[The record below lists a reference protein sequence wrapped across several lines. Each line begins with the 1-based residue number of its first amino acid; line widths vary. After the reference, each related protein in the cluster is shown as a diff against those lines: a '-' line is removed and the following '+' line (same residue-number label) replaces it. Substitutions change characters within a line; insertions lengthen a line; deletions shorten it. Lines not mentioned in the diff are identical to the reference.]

1 MESPLPERMPQGELK
16 KHVGAV
22 HVKGPLTLL
31 QRKISN
37 VLLLN
42 AYEDLPDAEI
52 FEHQIRLGTLAQA
65 AGFDSNDVQTLR
77 EALEALVD
85 VKIKWNILDTD
96 GEEEWGVSTFLA
108 QAVTKKGVCR
118 YAYAPDLRRKLY
130 NPEIYAR
137 INLSVQERFGS
148 GYALALYENC
158 VRFRR
163 VGTTGWISL
172 EHWRDLLGVEDG
184 QYEQFKYLNRDVLK
198 PAVKEVNRYSDIQ
211 VKMERRREKR
221 RIVALKF
228 TVHENPQLRLDV
240 DGRGRGAV
248 VEVLEGKRFPDPR
261 ELAPGPEHL
270 LGPLQQR
277 LVTFGLTE
285 AQALDVST
293 EFDAARIKG
302 NLDYV
307 EGELERGRAVKNV
320 PAFTLAAIREDF
332 RPREVEVE
340 KAVAARKE
348 AKQTAAEKRKAEA
361 KRKAAETQARRLEAE
376 EESRRQEAE
385 RSARLEEE
393 WDALSPEE
401 QAVIRKRT
409 LTRLRDELPF
419 VYRMY
424 EQEDGAGKEEAEL
437 SIVVRSTLKGYRY
450 DALEERGAAVVEAN
464 SDG

>member
-1 MESPLPERMPQGELK
+1 MPQGELK

-163 VGTTGWISL
+163 VGTTGWITL
-172 EHWRDLLGVEDG
+172 ERWRDLLGVEEG

-198 PAVKEVNRYSDIQ
+198 PAVREVNRYSDIR
-211 VKMERRREKR
+211 VKMETKRESR

-228 TVHENPQLRLDV
+228 TVSENPQLRLDLE
-240 DGRGRGAV
+240 GRGQGNAA
-248 VEVLEGKRFPDPR
+248 EALEGKTFPDPR
-261 ELAPGPEHL
+261 ELAPGPERL
-270 LGPLQQR
+270 LGPLQRR
-277 LVTFGLTE
+277 LMAFGLTE

-293 EFDAARIKG
+293 EYDAARIVG

-307 EGELERGRAVKNV
+307 EAELERGRAVKNV
-320 PAFTLAAIREDF
+320 PAFTLAAIRDDF

-340 KAVAARKE
+340 KTVAERKK
-348 AKQTAAEKRKAEA
+348 AKQTAQQKRKAEA
-361 KRKAAETQARRLEAE
+361 AQKAAEAQARRVQAE
-376 EESRRQEAE
+376 EESRQREAE
-385 RSARLEEE
+385 RAARLEGE
-393 WDALSPEE
+393 WERLPAGE
-401 QAVIRKRT
+401 QEAIRKRA
-409 LTRLRDELPF
+409 LVRLREELPF

-424 EQEDGAGKEEAEL
+424 EQEKAAGKGEGEM
-437 SIVVRSTLKGYRY
+437 SIVVRSTLRGYRY
-450 DALEERGAAVVEAN
+450 DAVEERGAAVVE
-464 SDG
+464 GE

>member
-1 MESPLPERMPQGELK
+1 MPQGELK

-42 AYEDLPDAEI
+42 AYEDLPDSEI

-65 AGFDSNDVQTLR
+65 AGFDSIDTQTLR

-172 EHWRDLLGVEDG
+172 DRWRDLLGVEEG

-198 PAVKEVNRYSDIQ
+198 PAVREVNRYSDIR
-211 VKMERRREKR
+211 VKVETKRESR

-228 TVHENPQLRLDV
+228 TVSENPQLRLDLE
-240 DGRGRGAV
+240 GRGQGNAA
-248 VEVLEGKRFPDPR
+248 EALEGKTFPDPR
-261 ELAPGPEHL
+261 ELAPGPDRL
-270 LGPLQQR
+270 LGPLQRR
-277 LVTFGLTE
+277 LMTFGLTE
-285 AQALDVST
+285 AQAFDVST
-293 EFDAARIKG
+293 EFDAARIAG

-332 RPREVEVE
+332 RPREIEVE
-340 KAVAARKE
+340 KVVASRKK
-348 AKQTAAEKRKAEA
+348 AKQTAEQKRKAEA
-361 KRKAAETQARRLEAE
+361 DREAAEAQARRLQAE
-376 EESRRQEAE
+376 EEARRREAE
-385 RSARLEEE
+385 RSSRLAEE
-393 WDALSPEE
+393 WDALSAEE
-401 QAVIRKRT
+401 QETIRKRT
-409 LTRLRDELPF
+409 LGRLREELPF

-424 EQEDGAGKEEAEL
+424 EQEKTAGKEEGAM
-437 SIVVRSTLKGYRY
+437 SIVVESTLKGYRY
-450 DALEERGAAVVEAN
+450 DALEEHGAAVVE
-464 SDG
+464 SGLDG

>member
-1 MESPLPERMPQGELK
+1 MPQGELK

-163 VGTTGWISL
+163 VGTTGWITL
-172 EHWRDLLGVEDG
+172 ERWRDLLGVEEG
-184 QYEQFKYLNRDVLK
+184 QYEQFKYFNRDVLK
-198 PAVKEVNRYSDIQ
+198 PAVREVNRYSDIR
-211 VKMERRREKR
+211 VKMETKRESR

-228 TVHENPQLRLDV
+228 TVSENPQLRLDLE
-240 DGRGRGAV
+240 GRGQGNAA
-248 VEVLEGKRFPDPR
+248 EALEGKTFPDPR
-261 ELAPGPEHL
+261 ELAPGPERL
-270 LGPLQQR
+270 LGPLQRR
-277 LVTFGLTE
+277 LMTFGLTE

-293 EFDAARIKG
+293 EYDAARIVG

-307 EGELERGRAVKNV
+307 EAELERGRAVKNV
-320 PAFTLAAIREDF
+320 PAFTLAAIRDDF

-340 KAVAARKE
+340 KTVAERKK
-348 AKQTAAEKRKAEA
+348 AKQTAQQKRKAEA
-361 KRKAAETQARRLEAE
+361 AQKAAEAQARRVQAE
-376 EESRRQEAE
+376 EESRQREAE
-385 RSARLEEE
+385 RAARLEGE
-393 WDALSPEE
+393 WERLPAGE
-401 QAVIRKRT
+401 QEAIRKRA
-409 LTRLRDELPF
+409 LVRLREELPF

-424 EQEDGAGKEEAEL
+424 EQEKAAGKGEGEM
-437 SIVVRSTLKGYRY
+437 SIVVRSTLRGYRY
-450 DALEERGAAVVEAN
+450 DAVEERGAAVVE
-464 SDG
+464 GE

>member
-1 MESPLPERMPQGELK
+1 MEPQLQRMPQGELK

-158 VRFRR
+158 VRFRK

-172 EHWRDLLGVEDG
+172 ERWRDLLGVEEG

-198 PAVKEVNRYSDIQ
+198 PAVREVNRYSDIR
-211 VKMERRREKR
+211 VKMETKRESR

-228 TVHENPQLRLDV
+228 TVSENPQLRLDLE
-240 DGRGRGAV
+240 GRGQGNAAGA
-248 VEVLEGKRFPDPR
+248 LEGKTFPDPR
-261 ELAPGPEHL
+261 ELAPGPERL
-270 LGPLQQR
+270 LGPLQRR
-277 LVTFGLTE
+277 LMAFGLTE
-285 AQALDVST
+285 AQAFDVST
-293 EFDAARIKG
+293 EFEAARIAG

-340 KAVAARKE
+340 KVVASRKK
-348 AKQTAAEKRKAEA
+348 AKQTTEEKRKAEA
-361 KRKAAETQARRLEAE
+361 DRKVAEAQARRLQAE
-376 EESRRQEAE
+376 EEARRREAE
-385 RSARLEEE
+385 RSSRLAEE
-393 WDALSPEE
+393 WDAVAAGE
-401 QAVIRKRT
+401 QETIRKRT
-409 LTRLRDELPF
+409 LGRLREELPF

-424 EQEDGAGKEEAEL
+424 EQEKAAGKEQGEM
-437 SIVVRSTLKGYRY
+437 SIVVESTLKGYRY
-450 DALEERGAAVVEAN
+450 DALEERGAGVVEVG

>member
-1 MESPLPERMPQGELK
+1 MPQGELK

-52 FEHQIRLGTLAQA
+52 FEHHIRLGTLAKA
-65 AGFDSNDVQTLR
+65 SGFDSNDTQTLR

-85 VKIKWNILDTD
+85 VKIKWNILDNE

-172 EHWRDLLGVEDG
+172 ERWRDLLGVEEG
-184 QYEQFKYLNRDVLK
+184 QYEQFKYFNRDVLK
-198 PAVKEVNRYSDIQ
+198 PAVEEVNRYSDIR
-211 VKMERRREKR
+211 VKMETKREKR
-221 RIVALKF
+221 RIVSIKF
-228 TVHENPQLRLDV
+228 TVGENPQLRLDLE
-240 DGRGRGAV
+240 GRG
-248 VEVLEGKRFPDPR
+248 EGSAAEALDGKTFPDPR
-261 ELAPGPEHL
+261 EIAPGPDRL
-270 LGPLQQR
+270 LGPLQRR
-277 LVTFGLTE
+277 LMMFGLTE
-285 AQALDVST
+285 AQAFDVST
-293 EFDAARIKG
+293 EFDAVQITG

-307 EGELERGRAVKNV
+307 EAELERGRAVKNV

-332 RPREVEVE
+332 RPRAVEVAE
-340 KAVAARKE
+340 VVAKRKK
-348 AKQTAAEKRKAEA
+348 AKQTAEQKRQAEA
-361 KRKAAETQARRLEAE
+361 DRRAAEAYAKRQQAE
-376 EESRRQEAE
+376 EESRRREAE
-385 RSARLEEE
+385 RSARLSAE
-393 WDALSPEE
+393 WDALPTEE
-401 QAVIRKRT
+401 QESVRRQT
-409 LTRLRDELPF
+409 LVRLREELPF

-424 EQEDGAGKEEAEL
+424 EQEKAAGNEEGAM
-437 SIVVRSTLKGYRY
+437 SIVVESTLKGYRY
-450 DALEERGAAVVEAN
+450 DTLEERGAAVVEAG

>member
-1 MESPLPERMPQGELK
+1 MQPALPERMPQGELK

-163 VGTTGWISL
+163 VGTTGWITL
-172 EHWRDLLGVEDG
+172 ERWRDLLGVEEG

-198 PAVKEVNRYSDIQ
+198 PAVREVNRYSDIR
-211 VKMERRREKR
+211 VKMETKRESR

-228 TVHENPQLRLDV
+228 TVSENPQLRLDLE
-240 DGRGRGAV
+240 GRGQGNAA
-248 VEVLEGKRFPDPR
+248 EALEGKTFPDPR
-261 ELAPGPEHL
+261 ELAPGPERL
-270 LGPLQQR
+270 LGPLQRR
-277 LVTFGLTE
+277 LMAFGLTE

-293 EFDAARIKG
+293 EYDAARIVG

-307 EGELERGRAVKNV
+307 EAELERGRAVKNV
-320 PAFTLAAIREDF
+320 PAFTLAAIRDDF

-340 KAVAARKE
+340 KTVAERKK
-348 AKQTAAEKRKAEA
+348 AKQTAQQKRKAEA
-361 KRKAAETQARRLEAE
+361 AQKAAEAQARRVQAE
-376 EESRRQEAE
+376 EESRQREAE
-385 RSARLEEE
+385 RAARLEGE
-393 WDALSPEE
+393 WERLPAGE
-401 QAVIRKRT
+401 QEAIRKRA
-409 LTRLRDELPF
+409 LVRLREELPF

-424 EQEDGAGKEEAEL
+424 EQEKAAGKGEGEM
-437 SIVVRSTLKGYRY
+437 SIVVRSTLRGYRY
-450 DALEERGAAVVEAN
+450 DAVEERGAAVVE
-464 SDG
+464 GE